1 MINNSLTSIVNNR
14 LDAILINSII
24 LVKDFDRARIMR
36 YFDRGNYIFDLR
48 IYRNH
53 IYQKS
58 NIMFNLK
65 LIR

>member
-36 YFDRGNYIFDLR
+36 YFDRGNYIFDSR

-65 LIR
+65 LIG

>member
-65 LIR
+65 LIG